1 MTKMTI
7 SRSPMSSTMLLAAVA
22 LVAAV
27 VHINPAAASGAVEL
41 TKDNFSSEVAGKN
54 AFVKFLAPW

>member
-1 MTKMTI
+1 
-7 SRSPMSSTMLLAAVA
+7 MSSTMILAAVS
-22 LVAAV
+22 LVAAC
-27 VHINPAAASGAVEL
+27 VHINPVAAASGAVEL